1 MVLASESNI
10 DPVSLAAI
18 SRKLNTP
25 IKTILA
31 QHGEVTVGLRH
42 WYTNMEGD
50 DPRKLLDEAVQS
62 GQISQTESKNI
73 WNFYVSR
80 QFLFAEILMSLG
92 RIDATALNALLLQ
105 HESSP
110 DNLGKFLVDNKIVS
124 EATLNEALDLQKQL
138 QPDMAELLAKR
149 A

>member
-1 MVLASESNI
+1 
-10 DPVSLAAI
+10 
-18 SRKLNTP
+18 
-25 IKTILA
+25 
-31 QHGEVTVGLRH
+31 
-42 WYTNMEGD
+42 
-50 DPRKLLDEAVQS
+50 
-62 GQISQTESKNI
+62 
-73 WNFYVSR
+73 
-80 QFLFAEILMSLG
+80 MSLG

>member
-1 MVLASESNI
+1 
-10 DPVSLAAI
+10 
-18 SRKLNTP
+18 
-25 IKTILA
+25 
-31 QHGEVTVGLRH
+31 
-42 WYTNMEGD
+42 MEGD